1 MSYSRWLDSK
11 FYTYWQTANVYD
23 KGDEVFICHV
33 DLRTY
38 SGFTYTECKQMI
50 ESKLKLKGRMNAIDD
65 DEDAE
70 ELQGYMKKFIK
81 DVDAEYE
88 KS

>member
-1 MSYSRWLDSK
+1 MTYSRWLDSK

-33 DLRTY
+33 DLNTY

-65 DEDAE
+65 DEEAE
-70 ELQGYMKKFIK
+70 ELQGYMKEFIK
-81 DVDAEYE
+81 NVDKDYE